1 MTPSVKDIFK
11 DSFKNSSGEYSN
23 KLTQKEIDLLF
34 EHKLFKCYLSE
45 KVDGLG
51 LTIPKTL
58 SIIEDA
64 SYLNGSL
71 GWLIQIGNG
80 GNYFLT
86 NFEEKIGIDLFF
98 KKNTVIAGSGTA
110 TTNATLVDGG
120 VIVSGKWKFCSGSEY
135 ATLFTVT
142 FKMGDSEEIKSGIIP
157 REQVKII
164 EDWKTIGMKNTS
176 TNSIEI
182 ENVFIPNEHIFS
194 VLDKK
199 SFLDETVFNLP
210 FIIYAQA
217 FFISVAFGIFKRLL
231 DETDK
236 VINESNIFNDRQSAR
251 LLKMG
256 QINSKGFI
264 LLENGKKEISELI
277 NTLIEQPNIDV
288 KTSKQIQE
296 RFIFQANNLRTHAL
310 EMYVIQG
317 IDAVY
322 AENVINIFF
331 NDLLVVTQ
339 HKLMNEVIE

>member
-1 MTPSVKDIFK
+1 MIPSVKDIFK
-11 DSFKNSSGEYSN
+11 DSFKNSNGEYSN

-45 KVDGLG
+45 KVNGLG
-51 LTIPKTL
+51 LTIPQTL

-64 SYLNGSL
+64 SYLNGSF

-86 NFEEKIGIDLFF
+86 NFEEKTGLDLLS
-98 KKNTVIAGSGTA
+98 KKNAVIAGSGTA
-110 TTNATLVDGG
+110 TTNAILVDGG

-157 REQVKII
+157 REEVKII
-164 EDWKTIGMKNTS
+164 EDWKTVGMKNTS

-194 VLDKK
+194 VYDKK
-199 SFLDETVFNLP
+199 SHLNETVFNLP

-231 DETDK
+231 YETEK
-236 VINESNIFNDRQSAR
+236 TIKESETYNDLQSNR
-251 LLKMG
+251 LLKMSN
-256 QINSKGFI
+256 INSKGVT
-264 LLENGKKEISELI
+264 LLEDAKNEISELI
-277 NTLIEQPNIDV
+277 TDLINQPIIDSNTSN
-288 KTSKQIQE
+288 QIQE
-296 RFIFQANNLRTHAL
+296 RFIFHANILRTHSL
-310 EMYVIQG
+310 EIFVIHG
-317 IDAVY
+317 INAVY
-322 AENVINIFF
+322 AENPINVFF
-331 NDLLVVTQ
+331 NDLLAVTQ
-339 HKLMNEVIE
+339 HKLMNEVVE

>member
-1 MTPSVKDIFK
+1 MIPSIKDIFK
-11 DSFKNSSGEYSN
+11 DSFKNSNGEYSN

-34 EHKLFKCYLSE
+34 EHKLFKCFLSE
-45 KVDGLG
+45 KVNGLG
-51 LTIPKTL
+51 LTIPQTL

-86 NFEEKIGIDLFF
+86 NFEEKKGLDLFS
-98 KKNTVIAGSGTA
+98 KKNAVIAGSGTA
-110 TTNATLVDGG
+110 TSNATLVDGG

-142 FKMGDSEEIKSGIIP
+142 FNMGDSEEIKSGIIP
-157 REQVKII
+157 REHIKIL
-164 EDWKTIGMKNTS
+164 EDWKTVGMKNTS

-182 ENVFIPNEHIFS
+182 ENVFIPNDHIFN
-194 VLDKK
+194 VYEKK
-199 SFLDETVFNLP
+199 SFLDEPVFNLP

-217 FFISVAFGIFKRLL
+217 FFISVAFGIFKRLI
-231 DETDK
+231 DETEKIIIDSK
-236 VINESNIFNDRQSAR
+236 TLNYRQSER
-251 LLKMG
+251 LLKMEK
-256 QINSKGFI
+256 INSKGFT

-277 NTLIEQPNIDV
+277 NTLIEQPIIDSN
-288 KTSKQIQE
+288 TSKKIQKK
-296 RFIFQANNLRTHAL
+296 FIFHANNLRSHAL

-322 AENVINIFF
+322 TENVINIFF

-339 HKLMNEVIE
+339 HKLMNEMIE

>member
-1 MTPSVKDIFK
+1 MIPSIKDIFK
-11 DSFKNSSGEYSN
+11 DSFKNSNGEYSN
-23 KLTQKEIDLLF
+23 ELTQKEIDLLF
-34 EHKLFKCYLSE
+34 EHKLFKCFLSE
-45 KVDGLG
+45 KVNGLG
-51 LTIPKTL
+51 LTIPQTL

-86 NFEEKIGIDLFF
+86 NFEEKTGISLFS
-98 KKNTVIAGSGTA
+98 KNNAVIAGSGTE
-110 TTNATLVDGG
+110 TTTAKLCEDG
-120 VIVSGKWKFCSGSEY
+120 VILSGKWKFCSGSEY

-142 FKMGDSEEIKSGIIP
+142 FNMGDSEEIKSGIIT
-157 REQVKII
+157 REHIKIL
-164 EDWKTIGMKNTS
+164 EDWKTVGMKNTS

-182 ENVFIPNEHIFS
+182 ENVFIPNDHIFN
-194 VLDKK
+194 VYEKK
-199 SFLDETVFNLP
+199 SFLDEPVFNLP

-217 FFISVAFGIFKRLL
+217 FFISVAFGIFKRLI
-231 DETDK
+231 DETEKIIIDSK
-236 VINESNIFNDRQSAR
+236 TFNYRQSER

-256 QINSKGFI
+256 KINSKGFK

-277 NTLIEQPNIDV
+277 NTLIEQPIIDSN
-288 KTSKQIQE
+288 TSKKIQDK
-296 RFIFQANNLRTHAL
+296 FIFHANHLRLHAL

-339 HKLMNEVIE
+339 HKLMNEVVE

>member
-1 MTPSVKDIFK
+1 MIPSIKDIFK
-11 DSFKNSSGEYSN
+11 DSFKNSTGEYSN
-23 KLTQKEIDLLF
+23 ILTQKEIDLLF
-34 EHKLFKCYLSE
+34 EHKLFKCFLSE
-45 KVDGLG
+45 KINGLG
-51 LTIPKTL
+51 LTIPQTL

-86 NFEEKIGIDLFF
+86 NFEEKTGINLFS
-98 KKNTVIAGSGTA
+98 KNNAVIAGSGTA
-110 TTNATLVDGG
+110 TSKATLVDGG

-142 FKMGDSEEIKSGIIP
+142 FKMGDSEVIKSGIIL
-157 REQVKII
+157 RYQVKII
-164 EDWKTIGMKNTS
+164 EDWKTVGMKNTS
-176 TNSIEI
+176 TNSIQI
-182 ENVFIPNEHIFS
+182 ENIFIPNEHIFS
-194 VLDKK
+194 VYEKK
-199 SFLDETVFNLP
+199 SFLDEPVFNLP

-231 DETDK
+231 DETEETIK
-236 VINESNIFNDRQSAR
+236 ESITFNNRQSDR
-251 LLKMG
+251 IFKMK
-256 QINSKGFI
+256 NLNEKGFT

-277 NTLIEQPNIDV
+277 KMLIEQPIIDSN
-288 KTSKQIQE
+288 TSKKIQE
-296 RFIFQANNLRTHAL
+296 KFIFHANNLRSHAL

-322 AENVINIFF
+322 TENVINIFF

-339 HKLMNEVIE
+339 HKLMNEVVE

>member
-1 MTPSVKDIFK
+1 MIPSVKEIFK
-11 DSFKNSSGEYSN
+11 DSFKNSNGEYSN

-34 EHKLFKCYLSE
+34 EHKLFKCFLSE
-45 KVDGLG
+45 KVNGLG
-51 LTIPKTL
+51 LTIPQTL

-86 NFEEKIGIDLFF
+86 NFEEKIGIDLFS
-98 KKNTVIAGSGTA
+98 KKNAVIAGSGTA
-110 TTNATLVDGG
+110 TTNAILVEGG

-157 REQVKII
+157 RDEVKII
-164 EDWKTIGMKNTS
+164 EDWKTVGMKNTS

-194 VLDKK
+194 VYEKK
-199 SFLDETVFNLP
+199 SFLDETVFKLP

-231 DETDK
+231 DESENTMK
-236 VINESNIFNDRQSAR
+236 ESQTFNNRQSDR
-251 LLKMG
+251 LIKMKNL
-256 QINSKGFI
+256 NSKGLI
-264 LLENGKKEISELI
+264 LLENAKKEISGLITDLI
-277 NTLIEQPNIDV
+277 NQPTIN
-288 KTSKQIQE
+288 SNSSNQIQE
-296 RFIFQANNLRTHAL
+296 KFIFHANNLRTQAL
-310 EMYVIQG
+310 EIFVIHG
-317 IDAVY
+317 INAVY
-322 AENVINIFF
+322 TESPINVFF
-331 NDLLVVTQ
+331 NDLLAVTQ
-339 HKLMNEVIE
+339 HKLMNEVVE